1 MKHMSS
7 KNKRSKN
14 KRSKN
19 KRSKNKRSK
28 NKSSKSRKYKMRGG
42 STTSATINSTGPGP
56 TPPPPPSHVSED
68 INAKNSEQN
77 SHAKM
82 GGGKRSRK
90 SKRSSKS
97 KRGGKRPR
105 SRKSKRRSKSKR
117 GGKRPRSSKRQRGGM
132 ADAVMCNSS
141 LINSA
146 DGFGYDAPGGCIQV
160 PSVNN
165 PSAQSL
171 AITSSN
177 INYTAQANRQYDS

>member
-1 MKHMSS
+1 MKHKSIKYKSSKYKSSKNKSS

-14 KRSKN
+14 KR
-19 KRSKNKRSK
+19 
-28 NKSSKSRKYKMRGG
+28 SKSRKYKMRGG

-105 SRKSKRRSKSKR
+105 S
-117 GGKRPRSSKRQRGGM
+117 SKRQRGGM

-146 DGFGYDAPGGCIQV
+146 NGFGYDAPAGCIQV